1 MFFGR
6 VKVSV
11 YGVIQNYML
20 IKWWCFVVMGDN
32 EVVDKLWG
40 ELEDFC
46 VDKEGV
52 FGSFW
57 EFCYEVVRREV

>member
-1 MFFGR
+1 
-6 VKVSV
+6 
-11 YGVIQNYML
+11 
-20 IKWWCFVVMGDN
+20 MGDN